1 MNHKPTDPRRTRLLP
16 SLSRLARKMQA
27 HDDARNL
34 SLLKKTAALLYL
46 AILLVNGFH
55 IGTSPDSE
63 GYFTAGAHL
72 FGGDLDFFQR
82 PTARGILSM
91 GALMFLLVM
100 LRPFFI
106 CLTPILL
113 LAYLY
118 FFATSRAKIK
128 AAVILS
134 AAFVTVA
141 LLSYCL
147 AIQEQHGMFT
157 LSKVSAINRCI
168 MASPQDH
175 KEIQKFWTTSEGF
188 PEYVESIDR
197 KISQD
202 KLAYAKGRI
211 RDFLLSCPM
220 YYPNA
225 GFGTVGKV
233 MNKVVGFPLWF
244 TYVFVFLFMSWQWT
258 KRREKDTFLYAALL
272 SLCCI
277 ATIFTAVWG
286 AYAEFPRLMM
296 PMYPCLCLM
305 AGMALDKAAPLFR
318 TAASGKKS

>member
-1 MNHKPTDPRRTRLLP
+1 M
-16 SLSRLARKMQA
+16 
-27 HDDARNL
+27 DARNL

-72 FGGDLDFFQR
+72 FGGNLDFFRTPVFPLICQS
-82 PTARGILSM
+82 ARAMCGTYAPYAIS
-91 GALMFLLVM
+91 
-100 LRPFFI
+100 
-106 CLTPILL
+106 LL
-113 LAYLY
+113 LFAAFLGSVTVLY
-118 FFATSRAKIK
+118 RTLSLLSESKGVRTAATSRAKIK
-128 AAVILS
+128 AAVIFS

-141 LLSYCL
+141 LFSYCL

-202 KLAYAKGRI
+202 KLAYTQGRI

-258 KRREKDTFLYAALL
+258 RRREKDTFLYSALL

-305 AGMALDKAAPLFR
+305 AGMALDKAAPLVR